1 MTNKKNRM
9 RIAWGLIIVGG
20 LAFLGFNFT
29 NLAIQY
35 YYPSVIPSTIAVI
48 MLVAGV
54 KMLMR

>member
-20 LAFLGFNFT
+20 LAFLGFNLSV
-29 NLAIQY
+29 LA
-35 YYPSVIPSTIAVI
+35 VIPSTIAVI

-54 KMLMR
+54 